1 MQWPERSQRFERSM
15 EWEANSALS
24 KGLKTTIVILTV
36 MVVLG
41 LVTLPGL
48 RQAVQRL
55 RSTPKTEEQA
65 RREVMQEP
73 ISTPTDVQVQARMFW
88 VSAASPYS
96 VEPTAIQLPLSANPI
111 ERSKQLLNA
120 LITRAPAPEKR
131 TLPAEASLLAFY
143 IQPDGTA
150 IADFSDEI
158 ASGLPSG
165 ILSEQLAVQSIVQT
179 LGANMTGIRQ
189 LKILVHGQEAETLAG
204 HLDLYG
210 LFAVPSPVPAAGPTP
225 AVPAAPAK
233 AMPSPKVPVGSGGGQ
248 TKPTNPVQTPPAAGK
263 KVPQ

>member
-1 MQWPERSQRFERSM
+1 V
-15 EWEANSALS
+15 S
-24 KGLKTTIVILTV
+24 KGLKTTILILAA
-36 MVVLG
+36 MVALG

-55 RSTPKTEEQA
+55 HTTPRTEEQA

-73 ISTPTDVQVQARMFW
+73 ISTPTDVQVQAQMYW
-88 VSAASPYS
+88 LSAASPTS
-96 VEPTAIQLPLSANPI
+96 LEPTTIQIPLSADPV

-120 LITRAPAPEKR
+120 LIARAPAPEKR

-158 ASGLPSG
+158 SSGMPSG
-165 ILSEQLAVQSIVQT
+165 ILSEQLAVESIAQT

-189 LKILVHGQEAETLAG
+189 LKILVHGQEAGTLAG

-210 LFAVPSPVPAAGPTP
+210 LFPVPSPAVLPGPSSPSATSP
-225 AVPAAPAK
+225 SN
-233 AMPSPKVPVGSGGGQ
+233 PSPK
-248 TKPTNPVQTPPAAGK
+248 PPAKTGTAQVKPGGSAPGAPASGK
-263 KVPQ
+263 QVPH

>member
-1 MQWPERSQRFERSM
+1 MVWRARSPRFEQSM
-15 EWEANSALS
+15 NRGAGSGLS

-36 MVVLG
+36 MVALG

-55 RSTPKTEEQA
+55 RSAPRTEEQA
-65 RREVMQEP
+65 RREVMREP
-73 ISTPTDVQVQARMFW
+73 ISTPTDVEVQAQMYW
-88 VSAASPYS
+88 LSAASPS
-96 VEPTAIQLPLSANPI
+96 SLDPTAIQLPLSADPA
-111 ERSKQLLNA
+111 ERSKQLLSA
-120 LITRAPAPEKR
+120 LIARVPAPEKR
-131 TLPAEASLLAFY
+131 TLPAETILLAFY

-158 ASGLPSG
+158 VSGMPSG
-165 ILSEQLAVQSIVQT
+165 ILSEQLAVQSIAQT

-210 LFAVPSPVPAAGPTP
+210 LFPVPSPAPAASSTP
-225 AVPAAPAK
+225 AVPSAPSTAA
-233 AMPSPKVPVGSGGGQ
+233 PSPKAPPVTRGAQ
-248 TKPTNPVQTPPAAGK
+248 TKPAGPVSASPAPGK
-263 KVPQ
+263 KSPQ

>member
-1 MQWPERSQRFERSM
+1 
-15 EWEANSALS
+15 LS
-24 KGLKTTIVILTV
+24 KGLKTTIVILAA

-55 RSTPKTEEQA
+55 RSTPKTDEQA

-73 ISTPTDVQVQARMFW
+73 ISTPTDVQVQAQMYW
-88 VSAASPYS
+88 LSAASPNS
-96 VEPTAIQLPLSANPI
+96 LEPTAIQLPLSANPV

-120 LITRAPAPEKR
+120 LIAQAPSPQKR

-158 ASGLPSG
+158 VSGMPSG
-165 ILSEQLAVQSIVQT
+165 ILSEQLAVQSIAQT
-179 LGANMTGIRQ
+179 LGANVSGIRQ

-210 LFAVPSPVPAAGPTP
+210 LFPVPVLGAAAAQIPSPPTG
-225 AVPAAPAK
+225 AAPAATTK
-233 AMPSPKVPVGSGGGQ
+233 AAPSPKIPAAADAGG
-248 TKPTNPVQTPPAAGK
+248 TKPAAAVQTSPAQGK
-263 KVPQ
+263 PGPQ